1 MTADVDEML
10 ELMGDDPWPYG
21 VEPNR
26 VTIQTLLDDL
36 VAQGLLERPLEV
48 DELFAPSTLS
58 AYRR

>member
-1 MTADVDEML
+1 
-10 ELMGDDPWPYG
+10 MGDDPWPYG